1 MKKDS
6 MRNGRVWPWK
16 AMVGCVCVFAAL
28 VIAFGMRSPDNQ
40 NGWPEWLFFPGVTL
54 DIVGGVLVYAEW
66 REGSL

>member
-1 MKKDS
+1 MKKDRT
-6 MRNGRVWPWK
+6 RNGRVWPWK
-16 AMVGCVCVFAAL
+16 SLIGGVCAAAAL

-54 DIVGGVLVYAEW
+54 DIVGGVIVYAEW